1 MLISIDT
8 YDLLISDMNQT
19 PLGAIDAEIEKNF
32 VQKISHATKL
42 GLVFWQD
49 HLPLASSWVEDQWRL
64 LHWN

>member
-19 PLGAIDAEIEKNF
+19 PLGAINAEIEKNL
-32 VQKISHATKL
+32 VQNFSHAPKL

-49 HLPLASSWVEDQWRL
+49 HLPLASI
-64 LHWN
+64 